1 MKTKFLLLSTCITM
15 SFFISCSSDEKTN
28 DGSAKTITNDEII
41 ANSKIDATVED
52 VTNIAEDQFTS
63 QLNINAKYSGP
74 KKNFLPSCA
83 TITTVLT
90 NNTWTKTVD
99 FGVEGCTLNNGNTV
113 KGKMIVSFSSDFSS
127 STQTISYT
135 FEGFYHNGKK
145 LQGSKSIVRTIKET
159 DLLVTAHPVSTASID
174 LTVTFD
180 DGGVYTRK
188 GTLVKEM
195 TSGYDTWYDWDDNV
209 FMVTGS
215 GSTTFPNGDTYS
227 AEITTPLQFN
237 ASCRKSFAVKGIV
250 SITNSITKNSASATI
265 DYGNGDCDSLATVT
279 KDGVTEEID
288 LKK

>member
-15 SFFISCSSDEKTN
+15 SFFIGCNSDEKTN
-28 DGSAKTITNDEII
+28 DGSGTAITNEEII
-41 ANSKIDATVED
+41 TNSKIDATVDD

-63 QLNINAKYSGP
+63 QLNINSKYGGP

-113 KGKMIVSFSSDFSS
+113 KGKMVVSFSNDFSS

-159 DLLVTAHPVSTASID
+159 NLLVTAHPVSTASID
-174 LTVTFD
+174 LTITFD
-180 DGGVYTRK
+180 DGSVYTRK
-188 GTLVKEM
+188 GTLIKEM

-209 FMVTGS
+209 FVVTGS

-227 AEITTPLQFN
+227 AEITTPLEFN
-237 ASCRKSFAVKGIV
+237 AICRKPFAVKGIV
-250 SITNSITKNSASATI
+250 SVTKNGASATI
-265 DYGNGDCDSLATVT
+265 DYGSGDCDSLATVT